1 MTTFQISLAV
11 DSSAMRTNHIH
22 ILSEK
27 NIAVK
32 KCIGHPSMARELDM
46 QLEVVGQNQRK
57 SGSHLTVQRGMFDM
71 LIH

>member
-1 MTTFQISLAV
+1 MNTFQNSLAI
-11 DSSAMRTNHIH
+11 DSSAMRTNHMH

-46 QLEVVGQNQRK
+46 QLEVVGQYRRK
-57 SGSHLTVQRGMFDM
+57 SGSHLTVQRGIFDM
-71 LIH
+71 FMH